1 MPQFKAAVKK
11 SVTPIIPEMIEI
23 TDRYVI
29 HKKRKRY
36 FPGYETITIPF
47 SKIFSIEI
55 NANVTSTVLI
65 IQSVEED
72 IIKAHRFALEDTIKI
87 KQLIESQL

>member
-1 MPQFKAAVKK
+1 MSLFKAAVKK

-29 HKKRKRY
+29 FKKRKIH
-36 FPGYETITIPF
+36 FLGYETTTIPF

-55 NANVTSTVLI
+55 NANVTSTELI

-72 IIKAHRFALEDTIKI
+72 IIKAYRFAVEDTIKI
-87 KQLIESQL
+87 KQLTESQL